1 MKIRALARK
10 YFVKELA
17 RNLDLLGRIAT
28 LVSEMFF
35 SRAKNLDVKEG
46 SKRLVKGNTLRISLV
61 PGIV

>member
-46 SKRLVKGNTLRISLV
+46 SKRLKATS
-61 PGIV
+61 